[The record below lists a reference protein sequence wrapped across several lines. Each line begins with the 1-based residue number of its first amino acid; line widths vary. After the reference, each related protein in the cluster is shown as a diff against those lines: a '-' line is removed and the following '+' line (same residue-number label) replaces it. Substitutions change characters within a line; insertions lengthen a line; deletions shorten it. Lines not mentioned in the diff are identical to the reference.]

1 MITATVDNRDV
12 MRKLNKLEQMT
23 GKPLEKLVTQS
34 VRRVCVNLSRAT
46 APFGFS
52 DGAKK
57 SGEGAIKWDYGVSTL
72 ARERGYLEMVA
83 DTFGTKQINQILT
96 RKDGTQYV
104 IDWQEITFSASQVA
118 SHHKSRRNKKSG
130 RVGGGLSVQG
140 DQTKDIGR
148 WRNDVKMVTTH
159 EIKEKAMQKALK
171 RVGLAKHAYAQAAK
185 MVGGPRGITAP
196 WVKKSKGVKGIG
208 VATIRKSRAG
218 YIGQIES
225 KLTYA
230 SRVLS
235 ASSERKSLQR
245 ESDYLTQQVEREMDK
260 RWKG

>member
-1 MITATVDNRDV
+1 
-12 MRKLNKLEQMT
+12 
-23 GKPLEKLVTQS
+23 
-34 VRRVCVNLSRAT
+34 
-46 APFGFS
+46 
-52 DGAKK
+52 
-57 SGEGAIKWDYGVSTL
+57 
-72 ARERGYLEMVA
+72 
-83 DTFGTKQINQILT
+83 
-96 RKDGTQYV
+96 
-104 IDWQEITFSASQVA
+104 
-118 SHHKSRRNKKSG
+118 
-130 RVGGGLSVQG
+130 
-140 DQTKDIGR
+140 
-148 WRNDVKMVTTH
+148 
-159 EIKEKAMQKALK
+159 
-171 RVGLAKHAYAQAAK
+171 

-245 ESDYLTQQVEREMDK
+245 ESDYLTQQVEREMDR